1 MEENIFLHPTYL
13 TLKTFLLKLKINRL
27 CCIAEIG
34 TTPINQLIFNKYIE
48 RIKKLKKLKL
58 KNRGSSH
65 CG

>member
-48 RIKKLKKLKL
+48 RIKK
-58 KNRGSSH
+58 
-65 CG
+65 